1 MDVSITLTNFC
12 FFSIYNRILHHQS
25 QQEEIPAERAVNRVR
40 PSVTPPAVAAA
51 AVSPMEK
58 NQTQMT
64 QVLEEK
70 EDLKQKTRLHLQQL
84 GEESQEKS
92 AETEKDHTLERPA
105 ELMESGSSSPELE
118 IQPYSHHPHHHHP
131 YPQQMEDQAEGSS
144 SIEVEYPRLELMP
157 LLNNQTQPEFPATQV
172 VQKELEEEELNIFST
187 VLTFIILFLS

>member
-1 MDVSITLTNFC
+1 
-12 FFSIYNRILHHQS
+12 
-25 QQEEIPAERAVNRVR
+25 
-40 PSVTPPAVAAA
+40 
-51 AVSPMEK
+51 
-58 NQTQMT
+58 MT

-70 EDLKQKTRLHLQQL
+70 EDLKQKTRVHLQQL

-92 AETEKDHTLERPA
+92 AETEKDHSLERPA
-105 ELMESGSSSPELE
+105 ELMESGSSSPEMELE

-157 LLNNQTQPEFPATQV
+157 LLNNQTQLEPEFPATEV
-172 VQKELEEEELNIFST
+172 VQKAEEEELNIFST